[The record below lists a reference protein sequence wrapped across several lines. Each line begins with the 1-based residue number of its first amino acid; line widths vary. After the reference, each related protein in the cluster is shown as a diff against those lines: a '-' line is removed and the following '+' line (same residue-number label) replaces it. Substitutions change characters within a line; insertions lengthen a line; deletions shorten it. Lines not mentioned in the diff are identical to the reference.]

1 MMASKYGHPAIV
13 RALVKARADPSICD
27 KVSHSPDPPGVGFGM
42 VKVQMSDNV

>member
-27 KVSHSPDPPGVGFGM
+27 KVSHLLTRQGLDLEW
-42 VKVQMSDNV
+42 